1 MSEDKSKF
9 IQNAIK
15 YIEPPRYSV
24 DVAYSDT
31 EWQIQQ
37 YAESYDGFDENPDF
51 QRGHVWT
58 QEQQIKFVEAIIKGT
73 VGDTGRTITLNCPDF
88 QRDIIKTSDLKG
100 FVVVDGLQRLTAMRK
115 FLKGEFRI
123 FSDVIEGGCDYEY
136 FLNTKFSLKRMI
148 GFRFSVLNYQY
159 KRELLDYYIAF
170 NDGGTVHS
178 DDEINRIKI
187 MRDGLLK

>member
-1 MSEDKSKF
+1 MSDTKSKF
-9 IQNAIK
+9 IQDAIK
-15 YIEPPRYSV
+15 FIEPPRYSV

-31 EWQIQQ
+31 EWQIQR

-58 QEQQIKFVEAIIKGT
+58 QEQQIKFVEATIKGT

-88 QRDIIKTSDLKG
+88 QRDQSSDSDLKG

-123 FSDVIEGGCDYEY
+123 FSDVIDGGCDYEY
-136 FLNTKFSLKRMI
+136 FLNTKFSLKRMV

-178 DDEINRIKI
+178 VDEINRIKN
-187 MRDGLLK
+187 MLKGLN